1 MGDEDFTRLPDL
13 ASRRLGGSVVYA
25 NDELFAERENLIKP
39 EAPAYSTYTF
49 GHKGQVYD
57 GWETRRRREPGHDEA
72 IVRLG
77 AAGVVRGV
85 VVDTAF
91 FKGNYPPEVSVEGT
105 GAEGYPSPA
114 ELQEAE
120 WLSLVPRSP
129 VKGDAQNPFPV
140 AVPERCTHIRL
151 SIYPDGGVARL
162 RVHGEV
168 VPDPRFLT
176 TGGLDLAALA
186 NGGVVTGC
194 SNMFY
199 SSPTN
204 LISPGDARVMGEGW
218 ETARRRDDG
227 NDWVEFGLAGPG
239 VVRLAEIDTRY
250 FVGNAPGWASLRGR
264 DGRAGS
270 DDPAAW
276 TELLPRTRLQPDTRH
291 LFRLPATT
299 EVTGVRLDVFPDG
312 GLARVRLYGDLSAQ
326 GLAELGL
333 RWLNSLPP
341 AQARQV
347 LPTCCTSRAWVERM
361 AAGRPYPDVDALL
374 KASDRAVWEL
384 DRDGLVEAL
393 TAHPRIGQ
401 RAAGSSTEAVW
412 SRQEQAS
419 VGDAAAEVR
428 AALREGNRAYEERF
442 GHVFLICASGRSAEE
457 MLAALRERLGNDPA
471 TEWGVVAE
479 ELRQITRLRLER
491 LLQP

>member
-1 MGDEDFTRLPDL
+1 MGDDFTRLPDL
-13 ASRRLGGSVVYA
+13 ASRGLGGGVVAA

-39 EAPAYSTYTF
+39 EAPTYSTYTF

-57 GWETRRRREPGHDEA
+57 GWETRRRREPGHDWA
-72 IVRLG
+72 IARLG

-105 GAEGYPSPA
+105 GVEGYPSPA
-114 ELQEAE
+114 ELEAAE
-120 WLSLVPRSP
+120 WVTLVPRSP
-129 VKGDAQNPFPV
+129 VKGDAQNLFPV
-140 AVPERCTHIRL
+140 EASQRVTHARL

-168 VPDPRFLT
+168 VPDPRFLA
-176 TGGLDLAALA
+176 TGAIDLAALV

-204 LISPGDARVMGEGW
+204 LISPGEARVMGEGW

-227 NDWVEFGLAGPG
+227 NDWVEFRLAGPG
-239 VVRLAEIDTRY
+239 LVRLAEIDTRY

-264 DGRAGS
+264 DARTA
-270 DDPAAW
+270 DPDAW
-276 TELLPRTRLQPDTRH
+276 TELLGRTRLQPDTRH
-291 LFRLPATT
+291 LFRLPATAD
-299 EVTGVRLDVFPDG
+299 VTDVRLDVFPDG
-312 GLARVRLYGDLSAQ
+312 GLARVRLYGDLSTQ

-333 RWLNSLPP
+333 RWLNSLPA
-341 AQARQV
+341 AQAGQ
-347 LPTCCTSRAWVERM
+347 LLASCCASRAWVERM
-361 AAGRPYPDVDALL
+361 AAGRPYADLGALL
-374 KASDRAVWEL
+374 GAGDRAVREL
-384 DRDGLVEAL
+384 GRDDLAEAL
-393 TAHPRIGQ
+393 AGHPRIGQ
-401 RAAGSSTEAVW
+401 RAAGASTDATW
-412 SRQEQAS
+412 SRQEQAP
-419 VGDAAAEVR
+419 VADADAEVQ
-428 AALREGNRAYEERF
+428 AALVEGNRAYEQRF
-442 GHVFLICASGRSAEE
+442 GHVFLIRASGRSAQEL
-457 MLAALRERLGNDPA
+457 LAALRQRLGNDPE

-479 ELRQITRLRLER
+479 ELREITRLRLER